1 MLFWNDVEPRF
12 QGEWEISAT
21 FFTFSPACATFPFE
35 TNFFYVIFRDVECI
49 AVAPSQQ
56 LRVDLVAVEVSSVVH
71 VSHEI
76 SFPRCIRKR
85 FENEAHPPDLHI
97 STILVAIPTG
107 TILVAMASGK
117 YFGLTQLVGGFV
129 NSFKERCACA
139 PVDWC
144 CVGLNATAESMMD
157 GSYDLWL
164 RSEQMPC
171 LRKYEQKPLAGD
183 INFNELDKLSKITSD
198 PYIHNSVQEDVD
210 DDADAEDIP
219 LNSYFSSPKNDVPPS
234 SSKKSRACRM
244 RFGVRR
250 GMKGMSRKLH
260 NNQKNKRS
268 VPNTIKLQDR
278 QQASKYMYPSQEL
291 SRAPF
296 LYPLKEEGSKS
307 SADDDLSFGSSTA
320 RLT

>member
-1 MLFWNDVEPRF
+1 
-12 QGEWEISAT
+12 
-21 FFTFSPACATFPFE
+21 
-35 TNFFYVIFRDVECI
+35 
-49 AVAPSQQ
+49 
-56 LRVDLVAVEVSSVVH
+56 
-71 VSHEI
+71 
-76 SFPRCIRKR
+76 
-85 FENEAHPPDLHI
+85 
-97 STILVAIPTG
+97 
-107 TILVAMASGK
+107 MASGK

-129 NSFKERCACA
+129 TSFKEKCACA

-164 RSEQMPC
+164 QSEQMPC
-171 LRKYEQKPLAGD
+171 LRKYEQKPLVGD
-183 INFNELDKLSKITSD
+183 INFNELDKLSTITSD
-198 PYIHNSVQEDVD
+198 PKIHNSAQKDVD

-278 QQASKYMYPSQEL
+278 QQKSKYMYPSQKL
-291 SRAPF
+291 SGAPF
-296 LYPLKEEGSKS
+296 LYPLKEEGSES
-307 SADDDLSFGSSTA
+307 SADDDLRVSFGSSTA
-320 RLT
+320 RLA